1 MVYKGI
7 ISSVDRTRKTA
18 EVIIPEMDNMVT
30 PMLAAA
36 REIAVDDLA
45 VGNKCVVALFSEN
58 LADGAIIAIL

>member
-7 ISSVDRTRKTA
+7 ISSVDRGQKTA
-18 EVIIPEMDNMVT
+18 EVIVPELDNIVT
-30 PMLAAA
+30 PMLPVA

-45 VGNKCVVALFSEN
+45 VDNKCVVALFSQN

>member
-7 ISSVDRTRKTA
+7 ISSVDRDQKAA
-18 EVIIPEMDNMVT
+18 EVIVPEMDNVVT
-30 PMLAAA
+30 PMLPAA

-45 VGNKCVVALFSEN
+45 VNQKCVVALFSEN

>member
-7 ISSVDRTRKTA
+7 ISSVDRHQKTA
-18 EVIIPEMDNMVT
+18 EVIIPELDNMVT
-30 PMLAAA
+30 PMLPAA

-45 VGNKCVVALFSEN
+45 VDSKCVVALFSQN